1 MIRERYREG
10 IPVAGLSAGA
20 LIASEVCAI
29 PPEDTGDTRVRIVP
43 GLGLVSGLIVG
54 VHFTEWNALPHMVE
68 AMVETRMVTG
78 LGIDKVA
85 CVVLEGGGLKRVLG
99 KSAYQI
105 QLTDFEARTCTVTS
119 VA

>member
-1 MIRERYREG
+1 
-10 IPVAGLSAGA
+10 
-20 LIASEVCAI
+20 
-29 PPEDTGDTRVRIVP
+29 
-43 GLGLVSGLIVG
+43 
-54 VHFTEWNALPHMVE
+54 MVE